1 MRYRRAPKFLAFLLK
16 QVVSDYDEES
26 LLGDF
31 EETYHYRAG
40 ETNGATATAW
50 YLWHIAKL
58 VPAHIKESVRWSGNM
73 IKNYFKIAL
82 RIIRRHKGYS
92 LINILGLALGMA
104 VCILILFFVRYEL
117 SFDTQHRQADHLFRI
132 ERVWM
137 GPDGSLRG
145 GFCSVAPSFIP
156 FMEEEFPE
164 IEQIVRTANAGN
176 VRVSLGDKH
185 FIENRMFFA
194 EEDIFEVFSLPLIE
208 GDPSTALREPGT
220 MVISE
225 SMAYKYFG
233 SENPMGKQ
241 MKLREDDLVQVT
253 GIMKDMPPN
262 MHVHYDFLVSYVSL
276 RGIPYAGG
284 KDDYYLG
291 TTNFSDNVTYSYMRL
306 SQGADIDAL
315 RAKIPAFI
323 DKNLGTRKDSDG
335 NTIRASQSTML
346 LLTPVTDIHL
356 HSRFPNELEPNFDI
370 RYVRLFTIIA
380 IFVLV
385 IACINFMNLSTAR
398 ATQRAKEVG
407 LRKVVGANRRLLTS
421 QFLGESVFFSFM
433 AILLSLGLVAVV
445 LPFFNNFSG
454 RSLSFGFL
462 LNPMGILILLGVLLT
477 TGLVA
482 GLYPAFYMSAFKSAS
497 ILRGE
502 LTRGVRG
509 VRLRTILVVFQF
521 AISIC
526 LIICV
531 GIVYRQMHYL
541 MTADLGFQR
550 DHIVMLPSDS
560 VVRSKWEDI
569 RQELVRSPHIEEATL
584 SKRAPTGMLAD
595 APGFWIEINGERQR
609 SPFGMPHNRVTHDF
623 FKTYNIRIV
632 AGRDFSREY
641 ATDLTEAFILN
652 ETAVRR
658 LGFASPEE
666 AVGTLIGTFAPNKTG
681 RVIGVAADFNYESLR
696 QQIRPI
702 ITYLQ
707 PNQVNTVAMRVVRGR
722 IPEALDHLKA
732 VWARFHPESPVKY
745 DFLDDRIV
753 ALYRNEAKM
762 MQMFG
767 YFSVFAIII
776 SCLGLFGL
784 ASFTAARRTKEIGV
798 RKVLGA
804 SLGNITFLLS
814 KEFSRWVLLANL
826 IAWPIAYF
834 SMSKWLN
841 NFAYHVF
848 PGWLEFVLAALLT
861 FLIALLTVSYQSL
874 RAAAADPINS
884 LRYE

>member
-1 MRYRRAPKFLAFLLK
+1 MIKRKRSPRFLSFLLK
-16 QVVSDYDEES
+16 QFVNDFDEES

-31 EETYHYRAG
+31 EETYHYKAK
-40 ETNGATATAW
+40 ETSESKAKAW

-58 VPAHIKESVRWSGNM
+58 IPVYIQDSIRWSINM
-73 IKNYFKIAL
+73 LKNYFKIAL
-82 RIIRRHKGYS
+82 RIIKRHKGYS
-92 LINILGLALGMA
+92 FINILGLALGMA

-117 SFDTQHRQADHLFRI
+117 SFDRHHNHADRIYRI
-132 ERVWM
+132 ERIWTT
-137 GPDGSLRG
+137 PDGSVRG

-164 IEQIVRTANAGN
+164 IEHIARTVNGGN
-176 VRVSLGDKH
+176 VRVSLEDKH
-185 FIENRMFFA
+185 FIENRLFFA
-194 EEDIFEVFSLPLIE
+194 EGDIFEIFTLPLIE
-208 GDPSTALREPGT
+208 GDPATALKEPAT

-225 SMAYKYFG
+225 SMARKYFG
-233 SENPMGKQ
+233 TDNPMGKQ
-241 MKLREDDLVQVT
+241 MKLRDDQLVQVT
-253 GIMKDMPPN
+253 GVMLDMPPT
-262 MHVHYDFLVSYVSL
+262 MHVHYDFLVSYISL
-276 RGIPYAGG
+276 KGQPYRG
-284 KDDYYLG
+284 DDYFLG
-291 TTNFSDNVTYSYMRL
+291 NTNFTDNVTYSYMRL
-306 SQGADIDAL
+306 AEGVDIEDFQ
-315 RAKIPAFI
+315 AKIPAFI
-323 DKNLGTRKDSDG
+323 DKTLGTRKDSDG
-335 NTIRASQSTML
+335 NTVLASQGTNL
-346 LLTPVTDIHL
+346 LLSKVTDIHL
-356 HSRFPNELEPNFDI
+356 HSRYPNELEPNFDI
-370 RYVRLFTIIA
+370 RYVKLFTIIA
-380 IFVLV
+380 VFVLI

-407 LRKVVGANRRLLTS
+407 LRKVVGANRRILTA
-421 QFLGESVFFSFM
+421 QFLGESVFFSFLAM
-433 AILLSLGLVAVV
+433 VLALGLVVLV

-454 RSLSFGFL
+454 RALSFNFL
-462 LNPMGILILLGVLLT
+462 LNPMGIVILLGVLLT

-482 GLYPAFYMSAFKSAS
+482 GLYPAFYISAFKSAS

-502 LTRGVRG
+502 LTRGIKG
-509 VRLRTILVVFQF
+509 TRLRTILVVFQF

-531 GIVYRQMHYL
+531 GIVYRQMNYL

-560 VVRSKWEDI
+560 VIRNKWEDI
-569 RQELVRSPHIEEATL
+569 RQNLISSPHIEEATL

-595 APGFWIEINGERQR
+595 APGFWVEINGERQN

-623 FKTYNIRIV
+623 FNTYNIKII

-641 ATDLTEAFILN
+641 ASDLSEAFILN

-666 AVGTLIGTFAPNKTG
+666 AVGTLIGTFAPNKKG
-681 RVIGVAADFNYESLR
+681 QVIGVAADFNYESLHR
-696 QQIRPI
+696 EIRPV

-707 PNQVNTVAMRVVRGR
+707 PNQVNTVALRVARGR
-722 IPEALDHLKA
+722 IPEAIDHLKS

-767 YFSVFAIII
+767 YFSVFAVII

-784 ASFTAARRTKEIGV
+784 ASFTAERRTKEIGV
-798 RKVLGA
+798 RKVMGA

-814 KEFSRWVLLANL
+814 KDFSKWVLLANI

-834 SMSKWLN
+834 AMSKWLN
-841 NFAYHVF
+841 NFAYHIY
-848 PGWLEFVLAALLT
+848 PGWVEFVLAALLT
-861 FLIALLTVSYQSL
+861 LLIALFTVSYQSL
-874 RAAAADPINS
+874 RAATADPINS